1 MSAFDALKTTAIG
14 KWTVFEPSEEILK
27 IMGKVVEK
35 NKKGENKQNKK
46 LNK

>member
-1 MSAFDALKTTAIG
+1 
-14 KWTVFEPSEEILK
+14 LK